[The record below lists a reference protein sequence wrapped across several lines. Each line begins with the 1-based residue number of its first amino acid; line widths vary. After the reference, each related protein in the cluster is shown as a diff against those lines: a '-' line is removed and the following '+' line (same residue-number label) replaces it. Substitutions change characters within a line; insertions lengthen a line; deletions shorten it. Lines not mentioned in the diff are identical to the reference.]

1 MNKPLTTLTLGALAV
16 AATQAGAFELGR
28 VISTTPVI
36 QQVAVPQQVCN
47 NTEAVVS
54 RSGAGAAIGAIAGGA
69 LGASARGSARL
80 PATVIGAL
88 GGAVIGDRIE
98 GNRTQTVQNCVTQNV
113 YENRAVAYNVV
124 YEYAGRQ
131 YSATL
136 REDPGTTMP
145 VEVSPA
151 GGIQMPQ
158 TQVLPPVAVAPPVQ
172 QPYTVYST
180 PYPPPPVV
188 VQNPAVVVNPPV
200 VVYQRPYFDPI
211 YPAVA
216 VGVGLAAWGGY
227 RYGHHHGQHH
237 GFYGGR
243 RWH

>member
-1 MNKPLTTLTLGALAV
+1 MIKTLTFSALASLAV
-16 AATQAGAFELGR
+16 LQAQAFELGR

-36 QQVAVPQQVCN
+36 QQVAVPQQVCH

-54 RSGAGAAIGAIAGGA
+54 RSTGTGAAIGAIAGGA

-80 PATVIGAL
+80 PATVIGAW
-88 GGAVIGDRIE
+88 GGAVIGDRLE
-98 GNRTQTVQNCVTQNV
+98 GNRTQIVQSCVTQNV

-131 YSATL
+131 YNATL

-151 GGIQMPQ
+151 GGIQMPPQ
-158 TQVLPPVAVAPPVQ
+158 AVIQAPAPLAAAPVT
-172 QPYTVYST
+172 YTVYST

-188 VQNPAVVVNPPV
+188 VNPPV
-200 VVYQRPYFDPI
+200 VVYQRPYIDPI
-211 YPAVA
+211 YPALA

-227 RYGHHHGQHH
+227 RYGHHHRHH
-237 GFYGGR
+237 SHFGGR
-243 RWH
+243 RLH

>member
-1 MNKPLTTLTLGALAV
+1 MGGRGGERA
-16 AATQAGAFELGR
+16 AAT
-28 VISTTPVI
+28 
-36 QQVAVPQQVCN
+36 
-47 NTEAVVS
+47 
-54 RSGAGAAIGAIAGGA
+54 A
-69 LGASARGSARL
+69 LGM
-80 PATVIGAL
+80 I
-88 GGAVIGDRIE
+88 GGAVIGDRLE

-131 YSATL
+131 YNATL

-151 GGIQMPQ
+151 GGIQMPPQ
-158 TQVLPPVAVAPPVQ
+158 ASIQAPPVYAPPVTVAPPVAAAPV
-172 QPYTVYST
+172 PYTVYST

-188 VQNPAVVVNPPV
+188 VNPPV
-200 VVYQRPYFDPI
+200 VVYQRPYYDPI

-227 RYGHHHGQHH
+227 RYGHHHGHH
-237 GFYGGR
+237 GGR